1 MSKTE
6 CINKVILQQF
16 LLILIVVFK
25 NEIDKLIKL
34 IIGVSKFKMYIKQ
47 VFVKCV
53 YVR

>member
-6 CINKVILQQF
+6 SINKVIFQQS

-25 NEIDKLIKL
+25 NEINKLIKL
-34 IIGVSKFKMYIKQ
+34 IIVVHKIKIYIKQ